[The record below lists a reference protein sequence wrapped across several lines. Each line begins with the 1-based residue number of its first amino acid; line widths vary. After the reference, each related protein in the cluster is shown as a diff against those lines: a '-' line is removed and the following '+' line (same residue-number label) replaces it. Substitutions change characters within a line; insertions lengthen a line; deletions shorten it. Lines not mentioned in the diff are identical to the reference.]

1 MFSANITSSFFSYQY
16 KPLGLA
22 ANISESLLT
31 WAGSISAISSTLM
44 RISVGYLY
52 DKFGLKRILFLIF
65 SINTVV
71 AFASYTAT
79 QLPYLYFC
87 CIQLN
92 YAGVGGIYALL
103 PTPVVKTFGNKY
115 GPQIYTIIM
124 FGGTFAVV
132 IDTLLV
138 QFFFEKFGPYFIFIF
153 CGVVS
158 LIGLCLCM
166 FFDPQLDIS

>member
-87 CIQLN
+87 F
-92 YAGVGGIYALL
+92 IYALL